1 MSASI
6 SANDL
11 PIAGLIPFSATD
23 WPGRLTATVFTQG
36 CPLRCTYC
44 HNPQLQQ
51 FRPGTVS
58 WHEVT
63 QLIDARRGLL
73 DALVISGGEPVS
85 SPALPAAIRA
95 AHALG
100 FPVGLH
106 TSGYAPH
113 RLRRL
118 LADPETRPDWIG
130 LDIKGLPPDL
140 PPVVGCTPRVAEAM
154 WESLAA
160 VVASGVET
168 QVRTTVWPGSA
179 LEAHLPY
186 LQERVADYGASLV
199 VQSARGCD
207 ASGFYLNKTVVSRA

>member
-23 WPGRLTATVFTQG
+23 WPGHLTATVFTQG

-85 SPALPAAIRA
+85 SPPLPAAIRA
-95 AHALG
+95 AHALA

-118 LADPETRPDWIG
+118 LAGGDQARLDRPG
-130 LDIKGLPPDL
+130 HQGAAARSATGGRLH
-140 PPVVGCTPRVAEAM
+140 PRVAEAM

-160 VVASGVET
+160 VTASGVET

-207 ASGFYLNKTVVSRA
+207 ASGFYLTKTVVSRA